1 MNALA
6 LPIAFML
13 FIVLAEACWLH
24 WRRSADH
31 DWRDTIFNLNS
42 GHIVLWLFRGMEV
55 ALFGWIASHASLD
68 WFTRMPV
75 ALQWTA
81 GILAW
86 DFCFY
91 WLHRLHHRYRL
102 LWAVHV
108 VHHQGEKFNLS
119 LGVRNSWYSS
129 LTSIPFFLILALLGM
144 PVEMFVAVSTLHYSI
159 QLFNHNAVTPRL
171 GWLEYLL
178 VTPNHHR
185 VHHGT
190 HERYIDKNFGGSF
203 IFWDKLFG
211 TFERVHADAP
221 LSYGVIGMAPS
232 ENPFRAS
239 NDPVLR
245 YLGLKPANAAPAPR
259 STAPAWLVASG
270 GIILFCVVVA
280 YVWSEGQWPSWWSQA
295 ALFLLLA
302 CGTIALGG
310 MSEGRRWGWRCW
322 PLICLLVPAAL
333 AGAVLPGKT
342 LTWLALSVPL
352 AAHGLLACA
361 YRYRALRLGRTS
373 LPASG
378 QLTVQPDL
386 PVNTGTMRGPANAA
400 QRP

>member
-24 WRRSADH
+24 WQRHAEH
-31 DWRDTIFNLNS
+31 DWRDTVFNLNS
-42 GHIVLWLFRGMEV
+42 GHIVLWLFRGVEV
-55 ALFGWIASHASLD
+55 ALFGWIAAHASLNG
-68 WFTRMPV
+68 FTRMPL
-75 ALQWTA
+75 ALQWLI

-129 LTSIPFFLILALLGM
+129 LTSIPFFLLLAVLGM
-144 PVEMFVAVSTLHYSI
+144 PVEMFVAISTLHYSI

-178 VTPNHHR
+178 VTPAHHR

-190 HERYIDKNFGGSF
+190 HARYIDKNFGGSF

-211 TFERVHADAP
+211 TFERVHPDAP
-221 LSYGVIGMAPS
+221 LSYGVTGMAAS
-232 ENPFRAS
+232 ENPWRAS
-239 NDPVLR
+239 NAPLLR
-245 YLGLKPANAAPAPR
+245 YAGVKPSPPDGVAAGFA
-259 STAPAWLVASG
+259 APAWLVASG
-270 GIILFCVVVA
+270 GILLFFVVIA
-280 YVWSEGQWPSWWSQA
+280 YVWLEGQWPVWWHQA

-302 CGTIALGG
+302 AGTIALGG
-310 MSEGRRWGWRCW
+310 LSEGRRWGRISW
-322 PLICLLVPAAL
+322 PAICLLVPAVL
-333 AGAVLPGKT
+333 AGAARHGLPGQW
-342 LTWLALSVPL
+342 LTWLALSLPL
-352 AAHGLLACA
+352 AAHGLLTII
-361 YRYRALRLGRTS
+361 RTHRA
-373 LPASG
+373 
-378 QLTVQPDL
+378 
-386 PVNTGTMRGPANAA
+386 PVSA
-400 QRP
+400 RPQHKEARPTTHG

>member
-24 WRRSADH
+24 WQRHSEH

-42 GHIVLWLFRGMEV
+42 GHIVLWLFRGVEV
-55 ALFGWIASHASLD
+55 ALFGWIATHASLNG
-68 WFTRMPV
+68 FTRMPV
-75 ALQWTA
+75 ALQWAA

-129 LTSIPFFLILALLGM
+129 LTSIPFFLILAVAGM

-159 QLFNHNAVTPRL
+159 QLFNHNAVTPKL
-171 GWLEYLL
+171 GWLEYVL
-178 VTPNHHR
+178 VTPGHHR

-190 HERYIDKNFGGSF
+190 HARYIDKNFGGSF

-211 TFERVHADAP
+211 TFERVHPDAP
-221 LSYGVIGMAPS
+221 LSYGVTGMAAS
-232 ENPFRAS
+232 ENPWRAS
-239 NDPVLR
+239 NAPLLR
-245 YLGLKPANAAPAPR
+245 YAGLKTASTAPAGRPA
-259 STAPAWLVASG
+259 APAWLVGSG
-270 GIILFCVVVA
+270 GVLLFLVVIA
-280 YVWSEGQWPSWWSQA
+280 YVWLEGQWPVWWQQA

-302 CGTIALGG
+302 AGTVALGG
-310 MSEGRRWGWRCW
+310 LSEGRRWGSGCW
-322 PLICLLVPAAL
+322 FAICLLVPAAL
-333 AGAVLPGKT
+333 AGAARHGLPGQW
-342 LTWLALSVPL
+342 LAWLALSLPL
-352 AAHGLLACA
+352 AAHGGLALLQT
-361 YRYRALRLGRTS
+361 RRARPPAPSLRKK
-373 LPASG
+373 A
-378 QLTVQPDL
+378 Q
-386 PVNTGTMRGPANAA
+386 AA
-400 QRP
+400 TPT